1 MRLCL
6 NGRTDPHSVDP
17 DGLLCVCAYTQA
29 LDANAK
35 DKSLG
40 QCAKYVRTAL
50 EAGGA
55 DTRNRPVSAKDYG
68 ALLERNGFVKV
79 STTDYQP
86 GDTAVFDSYKG
97 GSVHG
102 HVQGTPVPVAAD
114 GSLTSSSRAFGQA
127 VPTKAPTP
135 SRFIAR

>member
-1 MRLCL
+1 MR
-6 NGRTDPHSVDP
+6 T
-17 DGLLCVCAYTQA
+17 T
-29 LDANAK
+29 
-35 DKSLG
+35 
-40 QCAKYVRTAL
+40 L

-68 ALLERNGFVKV
+68 ALLERNGFEKV

-102 HVQGTPVPVAAD
+102 HVQGYTGT
-114 GSLTSSSRAFGQA
+114 GSSGWVSDFKQPRFWASRAYESANSFQVYRPIDTGSTA
-127 VPTKAPTP
+127 
-135 SRFIAR
+135 